1 MHHAQIECNA
11 PLAAISTRVEK
22 EPPANSAVR
31 KSQIQID
38 DDGGAPSPEER
49 QQPERIFFPLP
60 RAHETAVAERER
72 TLQRIEE
79 KQSRIDTFLQR
90 TKARVTATE
99 CSLKVVAKA
108 EAILAQEK
116 TRRRLD
122 QSVSLIPKPS
132 SALHAKRSREN
143 DADVRRSD
151 CAGKGRDE
159 ARGNIQARSAKDI
172 ACELGDDIL
181 TGLAEARVRESVLP
195 LFFLNLFR
203 SQSQLCCC
211 ASMFFFFSG
220 ISRR

>member
-1 MHHAQIECNA
+1 M
-11 PLAAISTRVEK
+11 EK

-31 KSQIQID
+31 KSQID
-38 DDGGAPSPEER
+38 DDGAAPWPEC

-72 TLQRIEE
+72 TMQRIEE

-132 SALHAKRSREN
+132 SALHAKRLREN
-143 DADVRRSD
+143 DADARRSD
-151 CAGKGRDE
+151 CTGKEGRGE
-159 ARGNIQARSAKDI
+159 ARGSMHARSAKDI
-172 ACELGDDIL
+172 ACELGEDIL
-181 TGLAEARVRESVLP
+181 SGLAEARVR
-195 LFFLNLFR
+195 FLDPQTKFCIHLVSSEYCTSLIVALYIV
-203 SQSQLCCC
+203 SQH
-211 ASMFFFFSG
+211 
-220 ISRR
+220 R